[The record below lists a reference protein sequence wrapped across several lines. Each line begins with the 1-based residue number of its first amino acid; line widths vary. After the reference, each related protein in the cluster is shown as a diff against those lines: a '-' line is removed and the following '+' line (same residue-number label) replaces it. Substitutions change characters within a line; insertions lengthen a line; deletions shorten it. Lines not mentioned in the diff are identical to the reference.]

1 MRARDVMTK
10 GVLTIAADKTIF
22 EAAER
27 LIAARVSALLV
38 VDQAGKV
45 AGIVSEAD
53 LIGKVGAAG
62 KAAIPLLR
70 LAAENIAEAAAFVR
84 SRSQHVDD
92 VMTRR
97 VVMADADAPLGEV
110 AELMLKHGIKRVPI
124 IERGAV
130 VGIVSRIDLLQGLL
144 SQQKPAS
151 PTAISPADKPPTDE
165 TLCQRVEEA
174 FRQQSWAAAWQIDI
188 VVQHG
193 VAHLWGVVPD
203 EQLRRAFQV
212 AAEQVPAIAAV
223 DNHIHVVPRAVADRH
238 LPR

>member
-10 GVLTIAADKTIF
+10 GALTIAGDRTIY

-38 VDQAGKV
+38 VDRAGKLD
-45 AGIVSEAD
+45 GIVSEAD
-53 LIGKVGAAG
+53 LIGRVGVSDPAT
-62 KAAIPLLR
+62 PLLR

-84 SRSQHVDD
+84 SRSQHVAD
-92 VMTRR
+92 VMTRS
-97 VVMADADAPLGEV
+97 VVTADVDATLGEV
-110 AELMLKHGIKRVPI
+110 ADLMLRHRIKRVPI
-124 IERGAV
+124 VERGAV

-144 SQQKPAS
+144 SQATAEVAKPGAV
-151 PTAISPADKPPTDE
+151 ADE
-165 TLCQRVEEA
+165 TLCQRVEDA
-174 FRQQSWAAAWQIDI
+174 YRKHSWAAAWPIDI

-212 AAEQVPAIAAV
+212 AAEQVPGIAAV
-223 DNHIHVVPRAVADRH
+223 DNHIHVVPRAVPGCTAR
-238 LPR
+238 